1 MGKREKRKARD
12 IAHKWKGQVWKD
24 LQQSPLEP
32 LLLA

>member
-12 IAHKWKGQVWKD
+12 IAHKWKGQVQTD
-24 LQQSPLEP
+24 FQQSPLEP

>member
-12 IAHKWKGQVWKD
+12 IAHKWKGQVWID
-24 LQQSPLEP
+24 LQQSPPEP